1 MRALP
6 WLGSELTGGLP
17 PCDHPRTSAHA
28 SGHGPGRVPFG
39 HWASHPRG
47 ARNGPWGCSLPH
59 LPHSLS
65 RHGGRRQLAAPVPSM
80 ALLLRAWWL
89 QSSSIWRPLKTP
101 KAHGLQAKATSLK
114 ERDPNLSIQS
124 SDHSK
129 KPGLHIRDQSKAKG
143 PAVTSSSAT
152 MALGPGVGQPDCDP
166 VITWPQILLSPSAAL
181 NTPSTFRQAVSIF
194 WQTSA

>member
-28 SGHGPGRVPFG
+28 SGHAPGRVPFG

-80 ALLLRAWWL
+80 ALLLRAWCR
-89 QSSSIWRPLKTP
+89 RPGEQDSDLRGGEGASALSPGGHAGCCPEPRLRGRPHVYCAQDGKERPDTP
-101 KAHGLQAKATSLK
+101 TFVQQCQRQGGQIVELK
-114 ERDPNLSIQS
+114 ERGSE
-124 SDHSK
+124 
-129 KPGLHIRDQSKAKG
+129 
-143 PAVTSSSAT
+143 
-152 MALGPGVGQPDCDP
+152 
-166 VITWPQILLSPSAAL
+166 
-181 NTPSTFRQAVSIF
+181 
-194 WQTSA
+194 